1 KKDEGIVVAKL
12 SDFGLSKSTSYSTL
26 TSIDSSIKGSI
37 NINDPDLKRVGFSNY
52 SLKHEIYAM
61 TCLIYFVMMGRENIS
76 NRKGINSTIEDFID
90 AGTNP
95 DINKRIENVA
105 QLKDR
110 FYSVKW

>member
-1 KKDEGIVVAKL
+1 
-12 SDFGLSKSTSYSTL
+12 
-26 TSIDSSIKGSI
+26 
-37 NINDPDLKRVGFSNY
+37 
-52 SLKHEIYAM
+52 
-61 TCLIYFVMMGRENIS
+61 MMGRENIS